1 MLEREFFR
9 SKREEFIINSPELIQ
24 LEKYGQYCLVPLD
37 IPRFVQPELVKWF
50 FEESKP
56 SYKISPD
63 VATDITGYS
72 KFNTVD
78 VMPLNESNQQDVW
91 SLNIRQDF
99 MIDFKDFYEEI
110 MYYLPFK
117 TISRIRLWS
126 STEPISFHRD
136 QTKFLDFPGAFRIV
150 IHDENPFQTLS
161 LIDTLPDSTEDLSS
175 NFFIPRLKTT
185 NSYVWNNLRTKH
197 GSTFKT
203 GFRKI
208 VIILDRY
215 ELDISKYQALLDRS
229 IKKYENYCLTSQRL
243 LKDYI

>member
-1 MLEREFFR
+1 MLERDFFK
-9 SKREEFIINSPELIQ
+9 SKREEFIENSPDMIE

-37 IPRFVQPELVKWF
+37 IPRFDRPDLVKWF
-50 FEESKP
+50 FEASKP
-56 SYKISPD
+56 SYKVSPD

-72 KFNTVD
+72 KFDTVD
-78 VMPLNESNQQDVW
+78 VMPLNELDQQDVW
-91 SLNIRQDF
+91 TLNIRQDF
-99 MIDFKDFYEEI
+99 MVDFKDFYEEI
-110 MYYLPFK
+110 MHYLPFK

-126 STEPISFHRD
+126 STKPVSFHRD
-136 QTKFLDFPGAFRIV
+136 QTKFLDFPGAFRI
-150 IHDENPFQTLS
+150 IIYDENPFQTLS
-161 LIDTLPDSTEDLSS
+161 LVDTLPDSREDLSS

-185 NSYVWNNLRTKH
+185 NSYAWNNLRTKH
-197 GSTFKT
+197 GSTFKS

-229 IKKYENYCLTSQRL
+229 IKKYENCCLTSNRL